1 MLTTSK
7 RKAVYNKLKKALET
21 GIYPPGSRLPNEP
34 ELAEKMGVSRLT
46 LRFVLAQLEREN
58 HLVRI
63 KGQGTFVKDSGRDGR
78 TRILAVMANIPNF
91 IQEATLLNELYKVGE
106 ACNAILEPVEPAIA
120 RNLSDS
126 EIRKLFDS
134 GHCKG
139 LIYISFD
146 LETPDEMRS
155 VWKKL
160 NVPSV
165 FFFFDSSFTPPDLP
179 SECLLI
185 NCDVPGM
192 IREALTCLR
201 NRGHRKTALILNG
214 NLNSVSP
221 ERVSGLLEVC
231 GMVKDEKLIFSGS
244 SGLREFGANLIE
256 LLHSDDPPT
265 AICCGSSVM
274 ALQLYHL
281 LNSHNIPIPGKTAVI
296 AVGQTPLGAG
306 LFSPSLT
313 TVFCQWHE
321 FAVEAWEYLSGA
333 VVTPGKGVNHPPK
346 VILKNYLFER
356 QSIGN
361 EAGSPVS
368 AKSICKKKKDQLIKE
383 I

>member
-7 RKAVYNKLKKALET
+7 RKAVYNILKKELAD

-34 ELAEKMGVSRLT
+34 ELAEKLGVSRLT
-46 LRFVLAQLEREN
+46 LRHVLAQLEREN
-58 HLVRI
+58 LLVRA
-63 KGQGTFVKDSGRDGR
+63 KGQGTFVKEADSSKV
-78 TRILAVMANIPNF
+78 RILAVLANIPNF
-91 IQEATLLNELYKVGE
+91 IQENTLLTELYKVGE
-106 ACNAILEPVEPAIA
+106 AQNAILEPVEPAIA

-126 EIRKLFDS
+126 EIEALFTS

-146 LETPDEMRS
+146 LDGHDEVRP

-160 NVPSV
+160 KVPAV
-165 FFFFDSSFTPPDLP
+165 FFFFNSSFTPAGLP
-179 SECLLI
+179 QGSLII

-214 NLNSVSP
+214 NLNNVSP
-221 ERVSGLLEVC
+221 ESVSGFLDEW
-231 GMVKDEKLIFSGS
+231 GMENDERLIFPDLKAHPQWHAS
-244 SGLREFGANLIE
+244 FIK
-256 LLHSDDPPT
+256 LLHSADPPT

-281 LNSHNIPIPGKTAVI
+281 LNTLDIPVPGKTAVI

-306 LFSPSLT
+306 LLTPSLT

-321 FAVEAWEYLSGA
+321 FAVEAWNYLLGA
-333 VVTPGKGVNHPPK
+333 VITPGKEIPRK
-346 VILKNYLFER
+346 KRIILKNYLFER
-356 QSIGN
+356 KSTENETSVLREQKLSI
-361 EAGSPVS
+361 
-368 AKSICKKKKDQLIKE
+368 
-383 I
+383 

>member
-7 RKAVYNKLKKALET
+7 RKNVYNKLKEAIAD
-21 GIYPPGSRLPNEP
+21 GSFPPGSRLPNEP
-34 ELAEKMGVSRLT
+34 ELAEVLGVSRLT
-46 LRFVLAQLEREN
+46 LRYVLAQLETEN
-58 HLVRI
+58 TLVRI
-63 KGQGTFVKDSGRDGR
+63 KGKGTFVKDVREER
-78 TRILAVMANIPNF
+78 LRILVVMANIPNF
-91 IQEATLLNELYKVGE
+91 TQEATLLNELYKVGE
-106 ACNAILEPVEPAIA
+106 AHNALLDPVEPAVV
-120 RNLSDS
+120 RNMSDS
-126 EIRKLFDS
+126 EIKELFSS
-134 GHCKG
+134 GRYRG
-139 LIYISFD
+139 MIYISFN
-146 LETPDEMRS
+146 LDEPEELRS
-155 VWKKL
+155 IWKKL
-160 NVPSV
+160 QVPSV
-165 FFFFDSSFTPPDLP
+165 FFFFNSRFTPPRMP
-179 SECLLI
+179 GNALI
-185 NCDVPGM
+185 VNCDVPGM

-201 NRGHRKTALILNG
+201 NRGYRKTALILNG

-221 ERVSGLLEVC
+221 ERVSGLLELC
-231 GMVKDEKLIFSGS
+231 GMVNDEKLIFSGS

-256 LLHSDDPPT
+256 LLHSDNPPT

-321 FAVEAWEYLSGA
+321 FAVEAWKYLSGA